1 VPSSSTPDRARR
13 PQWRQGLAG
22 QSVVVLWIAV
32 VLRVALLGLQALIA
46 RRFSVADFNFFIT
59 ANIIG
64 ALASI
69 ASDVGLTTTVIF
81 VARGDGASAR
91 LLVAWLQRRRLVAAF
106 AFWVIGSAAV
116 LALRHDL
123 TPGDVE
129 VAGLLIASYVV
140 QGYSRYQR
148 SPLIAEQK
156 PVPEAQL
163 EFLDR
168 GLAVVGAFV
177 PMLFSRSLIYVAA
190 GQLVGALAG
199 YATARIAVPAIPRQA
214 MNWSRSAMRYGLS
227 LSIAVLA
234 TQLYARLDYLVL
246 SQLATQ
252 SRAATYAATYNLILG
267 FTLLPIALTRVATSH
282 LSAGESTAKAR
293 RDYFAIALATGV
305 IGGAVI
311 ALAGPI
317 SVRSLFRL
325 DDPQLPTLCL
335 VLGLAFVFMSVNST
349 IGVMAPKGGTEV
361 RFLAVVGL
369 ALVVNLIACVALIP
383 FFGMLGAGIATALTE
398 LFVAFAWWMVPRG
411 TPSGN
416 VSQPPVVSLID
427 P

>member
-1 VPSSSTPDRARR
+1 M
-13 PQWRQGLAG
+13 
-22 QSVVVLWIAV
+22 
-32 VLRVALLGLQALIA
+32 LRVAVLGLQALIA

-64 ALASI
+64 ALASV

-81 VARGDGASAR
+81 VARGDGGSAR
-91 LLVAWLQRRRLVAAF
+91 LLVAWLQRRRFAAAF
-106 AFWVIGSAAV
+106 AFWVVGTAAV

-123 TPGDVE
+123 APGDVE

-148 SPLIAEQK
+148 APLIAEQQ
-156 PVPEAQL
+156 PVREAQL

-168 GLAVVGAFV
+168 SLAVVGAFV
-177 PMLFSRSLIYVAA
+177 PMLFSRSLAYVAA
-190 GQLVGALAG
+190 GQLIGAVAG
-199 YATARIAVPAIPRQA
+199 YATARIAVPSIPRQA
-214 MNWSRSAMRYGLS
+214 MSWSRSAMRYGLS
-227 LSIAVLA
+227 LSVAALA

-252 SRAATYAATYNLILG
+252 NRAATYAATYNLILG
-267 FTLLPIALTRVATSH
+267 FTLVPIALTRVATSH
-282 LSAGESTAKAR
+282 LSTGETTSGTR
-293 RDYFAIALATGV
+293 RDYLAIALGVGV
-305 IGGAVI
+305 IGGAII
-311 ALAGPI
+311 ALAGPL
-317 SVRSLFRL
+317 SVRGLFRL
-325 DDPQLPTLCL
+325 DDPQLPTLCV

-383 FFGMLGAGIATALTE
+383 FLRMLGAGIATALTE
-398 LFVAFAWWMVPRG
+398 IFVAFAWWKMPRRS
-411 TPSGN
+411 PSGI

>member
-1 VPSSSTPDRARR
+1 MA
-13 PQWRQGLAG
+13 
-22 QSVVVLWIAV
+22 
-32 VLRVALLGLQALIA
+32 LRVALLGLQALIA

-59 ANIIG
+59 ANIVG
-64 ALASI
+64 ALASV

-81 VARGDGASAR
+81 VARGDGGSAR
-91 LLVAWLQRRRLVAAF
+91 LLVAWLQRRRFAAAL
-106 AFWVIGSAAV
+106 AFWVIGTAAV

-123 TPGDVE
+123 APADVE
-129 VAGLLIASYVV
+129 VAGLLIASYVI

-148 SPLIAEQK
+148 APLIAEQQ
-156 PVPEAQL
+156 PVREAQL

-177 PMLFSRSLIYVAA
+177 PMLFSRSLVYVAA
-190 GQLVGALAG
+190 GQLMGAVAG
-199 YATARIAVPAIPRQA
+199 YATARIAVPSIPRQA

-252 SRAATYAATYNLILG
+252 NRAATYAATYNLILG
-267 FTLLPIALTRVATSH
+267 FSLLPIALTRVATSH
-282 LSAGESTAKAR
+282 LSAGKTTSKTR
-293 RDYFAIALATGV
+293 RDYLAIALGV
-305 IGGAVI
+305 GVMGGAII
-311 ALAGPI
+311 ALAGPL

-325 DDPQLPTLCL
+325 DDPQLPTLCV

-383 FFGMLGAGIATALTE
+383 FLGMLGAGIATALTE

-411 TPSGN
+411 NPSGTA
-416 VSQPPVVSLID
+416 SQPPVVSLID

>member
-1 VPSSSTPDRARR
+1 
-13 PQWRQGLAG
+13 
-22 QSVVVLWIAV
+22 VVVLWIAV

-64 ALASI
+64 ALASV

-81 VARGDGASAR
+81 VARGDGGSAR
-91 LLVAWLQRRRLVAAF
+91 LLVAWLQRRRLAAAF
-106 AFWVIGSAAV
+106 AFWVIGTAAV
-116 LALRHDL
+116 LALRHNL
-123 TPGDVE
+123 APGDVE
-129 VAGLLIASYVV
+129 VAGLLIASYVI

-148 SPLIAEQK
+148 APLIAEQQ
-156 PVPEAQL
+156 PVREAQL

-168 GLAVVGAFV
+168 SLAVVGAFV
-177 PMLFSRSLIYVAA
+177 PMLFSRSLVYVAA
-190 GQLVGALAG
+190 GQLIGAVAG
-199 YATARIAVPAIPRQA
+199 YVTARIAVPSIPRQA
-214 MNWSRSAMRYGLS
+214 MHWSRSAVRYGLS
-227 LSIAVLA
+227 LSVAVLA

-252 SRAATYAATYNLILG
+252 NRAATYAATYNLILG
-267 FTLLPIALTRVATSH
+267 FSLLPIALTRVATSH
-282 LSAGESTAKAR
+282 LSAGETTSKTR
-293 RDYFAIALATGV
+293 RDYLAIALVVGV
-305 IGGAVI
+305 IGGAII
-311 ALAGPI
+311 ALAGPL
-317 SVRSLFRL
+317 SVRGLFRL
-325 DDPQLPTLCL
+325 DDPQLPTLCV
-335 VLGLAFVFMSVNST
+335 VLGLAFVFMAVNST

-383 FFGMLGAGIATALTE
+383 LLGMLGAGIATALTE
-398 LFVAFAWWMVPRG
+398 LFVAFAWWRVPRG
-411 TPSGN
+411 SPNGI